1 MTPIL
6 TKMTVDV
13 DQRVKE
19 LTHQIHR
26 EMLVQH
32 LEQIKNL
39 TPSFISSIKIY
50 LLILSSID
58 RTKASKTDNPL
69 FLCLTVKEFLIKR
82 LTDEIEQIVR
92 LLLLTSH
99 DEDEWIS
106 DEWFKQKRVRNIQ
119 KTTQ

>member
-1 MTPIL
+1 MYFKNLTPIL

-13 DQRVKE
+13 EQRANE

-26 EMLVQH
+26 ELLMQH
-32 LEQIKNL
+32 LDQVKNL

-50 LLILSSID
+50 LQILTSMD
-58 RTKASKTDNPL
+58 RSREPNNNDNPL
-69 FLCLTVKEFLIKR
+69 CLCLTVKEFLIKR
-82 LTDEIEQIVR
+82 LTNEIEQVVR

-106 DEWFKQKRVRNIQ
+106 DEWFKQKRVSH
-119 KTTQ
+119 

>member
-1 MTPIL
+1 LTPIL